1 MQENAFYNCNRAFFA
16 TELVADFIN
25 WAEGWNNDRPVYYN
39 AQVFVDGNFEYIV
52 VDESYAIISLYFGN
66 ETDINIPGKLS
77 GVDVRIIESYAFSIE
92 YNGNL
97 DDVQSIRIPASVE
110 VIKKDGI
117 KLDTTIYCAAVKKPG
132 GWEQN
137 WAGYNAII
145 TWGEY

>member
-1 MQENAFYNCNRAFFA
+1 M
-16 TELVADFIN
+16 
-25 WAEGWNNDRPVYYN
+25 YYN

-52 VDESYAIISLYFGN
+52 VD
-66 ETDINIPGKLS
+66 
-77 GVDVRIIESYAFSIE
+77 ESYAFSIE

-117 KLDTTIYCAAVKKPG
+117 KLDTTIYCAAAKKPG